1 MTQNEIF
8 VSQGAFRTICSISCR
23 ACRSVPD
30 RLQQTAPPCANERK
44 QRTFAAR
51 ATAKSTVS
59 AKGDFAAS
67 ERCVFYFYSA
77 ATDGSEVQRSCPAC
91 TAHLRTPD
99 ESQPRGCRAE
109 QMFSGLPPWP
119 ALSSFRP
126 PVRRRRPPLRP
137 DIREGASRPA
147 SPVGISA
154 VRSGEYVRQ
163 EASASFHAGIVRFT
177 AVFHYLCPL
186 LTVNMPRTPE
196 TRPPA
201 HEI

>member
-1 MTQNEIF
+1 M
-8 VSQGAFRTICSISCR
+8 FRR
-23 ACRSVPD
+23 ARSARSVPFRAVRAVRFRIVGN
-30 RLQQTAPPCANERK
+30 RLPRRARTNGNSGRLPHGR
-44 QRTFAAR
+44 QRNPL
-51 ATAKSTVS
+51 S

-77 ATDGSEVQRSCPAC
+77 ATDGSEVQRSRPAC
-91 TAHLRTPD
+91 TAPLRTPD
-99 ESQPRGCRAE
+99 ESQPRGCMAE

-137 DIREGASRPA
+137 DIREGASRPAA